1 MSGEK
6 LTVRVDQITRE
17 AEDINSYV
25 LVDPEGRPLPPFEAG
40 AHLDVHVDKEDPNGR
55 IRQFS
60 LCNDPRETH
69 RYVIAVLRESHGRG
83 GSVTFHD
90 SVVQGDLIS
99 VSPPINNFP
108 LEESA
113 TQHLLIAGGIGITPI
128 LSMVRRLTANGAAYK
143 LYYCTRRAENTA
155 FLDLLTGPEFTALVD
170 VIHDD
175 GIPEQGLDVKR
186 LLATRPAG
194 AHLYCCGP
202 GGLMEAVK
210 QAAAQAFPE
219 EAVHFEY
226 FTAPPDLAEGF
237 VNVPFQVKINSSGEL
252 IDIPSERSILDV
264 LRERGMDL
272 ESSCEEGICGTCA
285 TQLIEGAPEHRDLF
299 LTEKAKADNKWIMIC
314 CSRAKGGVLTLGL

>member
-6 LTVRVDQITRE
+6 LIVRVDQITRE
-17 AEDINSYV
+17 AVDINSYV
-25 LVDPEGRPLPPFEAG
+25 LVDPEGSSLPPFEAG

-83 GSVTFHD
+83 GSVAFHD
-90 SVVQGDLIS
+90 AVAQGDLIS
-99 VSPPINNFP
+99 ISPPRNNFP

-113 TQHLLIAGGIGITPI
+113 AQHLLIAGGIGITPI
-128 LSMVRRLTANGAAYK
+128 LSMVRRLAAIGATYK

-155 FLDLLTGPEFTALVD
+155 FMDLLTGPEFGAWVD

-175 GIPEQGLDVKR
+175 GVPEQGLDVKG
-186 LLATRPAG
+186 LLATRPEG
-194 AHLYCCGP
+194 THLYCCGP

-210 QAAAQAFPE
+210 QAAAQSFAE
-219 EAVHFEY
+219 EVVHFEY
-226 FTAPPDLAEGF
+226 FTAPPEPTEGF
-237 VNVPFQVKINSSGEL
+237 VNVPFQVKISSSGEL
-252 IDIPSERSILDV
+252 IDIPSDRSILDV

-285 TQLIEGAPEHRDLF
+285 TQLIDGAPEHRDLF
-299 LTEKAKADNKWIMIC
+299 LTNKAKADNKWIMIC
-314 CSRAKGGVLTLGL
+314 CSRANGGVLTLGL